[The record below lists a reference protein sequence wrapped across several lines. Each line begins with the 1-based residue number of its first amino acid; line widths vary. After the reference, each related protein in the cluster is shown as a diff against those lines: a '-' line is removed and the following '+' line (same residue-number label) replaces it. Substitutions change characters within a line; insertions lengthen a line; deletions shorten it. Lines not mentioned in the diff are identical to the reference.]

1 MCAKRTEKHQNS
13 EYIFLCFCL
22 APACDILYIIKYY
35 IFLRKLLTNLTAVVY
50 YYYDHKVGVVGVL
63 CPHVKN
69 EISLFLTQRH
79 NPVKQNKCSVEI
91 FAGGPLLLRRNGQC
105 QQVGERQASL
115 KKTFD
120 AFSKLF
126 RIFVLF
132 DWGGQYLSSLIK
144 CVGAKCTKRCCRV
157 QLWLSAQRSMVLLF
171 FELSA
176 YRSPLMCSEQSSDC
190 ALYISQTDFSPRS
203 NRKSTC
209 FIQVSEI

>member
-1 MCAKRTEKHQNS
+1 MPSYEKT
-13 EYIFLCFCL
+13 IFSSF
-22 APACDILYIIKYY
+22 
-35 IFLRKLLTNLTAVVY
+35 F
-50 YYYDHKVGVVGVL
+50 
-63 CPHVKN
+63 VK
-69 EISLFLTQRH
+69 RH

-91 FAGGPLLLRRNGQC
+91 FAGGPLLLSSQRTVPTGWRRRGFAQ
-105 QQVGERQASL
+105 EI
-115 KKTFD
+115 FI
-120 AFSKLF
+120 AFLKLF

-157 QLWLSAQRSMVLLF
+157 QLRLSAQRSMVMLVF
-171 FELSA
+171 KLSA

-209 FIQVSEI
+209 FMQVSEI

>member
-79 NPVKQNKCSVEI
+79 NPVKQNKCSVGI

-120 AFSKLF
+120 AFSKFF

-171 FELSA
+171 FKLSA

>member
-1 MCAKRTEKHQNS
+1 MCEKRTEKHQNS

-79 NPVKQNKCSVEI
+79 NPVKQNKCSDGI
-91 FAGGPLLLRRNGQC
+91 SAGGPLLLRRNGQC

-190 ALYISQTDFSPRS
+190 ALYISQMDFSPRS

>member
-69 EISLFLTQRH
+69 EISLFLTKRH

-190 ALYISQTDFSPRS
+190 ALYISQMDFSPRS